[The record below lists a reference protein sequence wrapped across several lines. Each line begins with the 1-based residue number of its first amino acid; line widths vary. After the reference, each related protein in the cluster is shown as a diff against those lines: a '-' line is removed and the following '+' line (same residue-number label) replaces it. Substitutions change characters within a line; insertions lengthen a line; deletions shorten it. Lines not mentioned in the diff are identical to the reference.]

1 MIIKLDQCSGLLGVG
16 QGTVGGAKSCYIGDL
31 ARRIFLFIFAMV
43 VTLHRFV
50 VVFPLMGM
58 ERKSYFNSLNVEVQ

>member
-31 ARRIFLFIFAMV
+31 ARQIN
-43 VTLHRFV
+43 
-50 VVFPLMGM
+50 
-58 ERKSYFNSLNVEVQ
+58 FN